1 VTPSSPSW
9 GFAGCHSVNFL
20 KKDKMDQ
27 EQLKKYN
34 ELEKLIDKAM
44 AHSRW
49 PDERLEDMV
58 EKYMGKMARLENGER
73 PHEIN

>member
-1 VTPSSPSW
+1 MAILPQHP
-9 GFAGCHSVNFL
+9 FRRQ
-20 KKDKMDQ
+20 MDQ

>member
-1 VTPSSPSW
+1 
-9 GFAGCHSVNFL
+9 
-20 KKDKMDQ
+20 MDQ

-58 EKYMGKMARLENGER
+58 EKFMGKMARLENGER